1 MTLAN
6 SIQSKGNQ
14 DLSLLKEK
22 LEKEFREVKSLWDD
36 NLNQIKKRHAEEI
49 DQAVAMEINFKK
61 FQTIKDQKF
70 TEGYTLQNELDT
82 LYTNLIPDIL
92 TSSFVSNLIHQTLKD
107 IPQETLFSLSGEYAS
122 QLETLIQKAGYDTK
136 MTKKVS
142 LSLGKATATLNSGH
156 IEITVEEILSL
167 VKEKTLPL
175 VMQHI

>member
-14 DLSLLKEK
+14 DLSLLNEK

-36 NLNQIKKRHAEEI
+36 KLNQIKKRHAEEI

-70 TEGYTLQNELDT
+70 TEGYTLQHELDT
-82 LYTNLIPDIL
+82 LYTDIIPDIL
-92 TSSFVSNLIHQTLKD
+92 TSSFVKNLIIQALKD
-107 IPQETLFSLSGEYAS
+107 IPQETVFSLSGEYAS
-122 QLETLIQKAGYDTK
+122 QLEILLQKAGYTTK
-136 MTKKVS
+136 MNKKES
-142 LSLGKATATLNSGH
+142 LSLGEAVATLNSGH
-156 IEITVEEILSL
+156 IEITVEELLSL